1 MRVYNDIYVCVIHI
15 DGGIYEKYIYFDI
28 MLVNTKI
35 KNISISLKY
44 IDEVREF
51 LEKDKVGERVR
62 VGKSKT
68 GLVFNIISL

>member
-1 MRVYNDIYVCVIHI
+1 
-15 DGGIYEKYIYFDI
+15 